1 MSYSVN
7 ILNGM
12 GRIFETR
19 KATMFK
25 RYAKMAKQF
34 TKIGREIVMAVKLG
48 GPNPDAN
55 PRLRMVMQNA
65 KAVNMPKTNVENAI
79 KRASEKDTSNYE
91 ECIYEGY
98 APHGVPV
105 LVECTTNN
113 PTRTVANVRMYFS
126 RANGALGTNGSVS
139 FMFEHKALFK
149 IDASNLNKDDLELEL
164 IDFGLEDI
172 TLEQETNHFIIQ
184 TTFSDYGKM
193 QSALEERKINL
204 IETTKTY
211 IPTTTKELSEEQ
223 EKEVMAMIEKME
235 EDDDIENVYHN
246 IA

>member
-1 MSYSVN
+1 
-7 ILNGM
+7 M

-25 RYAKMAKQF
+25 RYAKMAKAF

-48 GPNPDAN
+48 GPNPDSN

-65 KAVNMPKTNVENAI
+65 KAVNMPKTNVESAI

-91 ECIYEGY
+91 EVIYEGY

-113 PTRTVANVRMYFS
+113 PTRTVASVRMYFS

-139 FMFEHKALFK
+139 FMFEHIVLFK
-149 IDASNLNKDDLELEL
+149 IDAGNLNKDDLELEL

-172 TLEQETNHFIIQ
+172 NYDEEHKQFIIQ
-184 TTFSDYGKM
+184 TQFTDYGKM
-193 QSALEERKINL
+193 QAALEERKISVV
-204 IETTKTY
+204 ETSKIY
-211 IPTTTKELSEEQ
+211 SPTTTKELTPEQ
-223 EKEVMAMIEKME
+223 EVEVMAMIEKME
-235 EDDDIENVYHN
+235 EDDDIEAVYHN

>member
-1 MSYSVN
+1 
-7 ILNGM
+7 M

-25 RYAKMAKQF
+25 RYAKMAKAF

-48 GPNPDAN
+48 GPNPESN

-65 KAVNMPKTNVENAI
+65 KAVNMPKANVESAI
-79 KRASEKDTSNYE
+79 KRASEKDSANYDV
-91 ECIYEGY
+91 IVYEGY

-113 PTRTVANVRMYFS
+113 PTRTVASVRMYFS

-139 FMFEHKALFK
+139 FMFEHVVLFK
-149 IDASNLNKDDLELEL
+149 IEAGNLNKDDLELDL
-164 IDFGLEDI
+164 IDFGLED
-172 TLEQETNHFIIQ
+172 LNYDEENKQFIIQ
-184 TTFSDYGKM
+184 IKFSDFGKM
-193 QSALEERKINL
+193 QAALEERKINV
-204 IETTKTY
+204 IESSKTY
-211 IPTTTKELSEEQ
+211 IPTTTKELDPEQ
-223 EKEVMAMIEKME
+223 EKEVLTMIEKME
-235 EDDDIENVYHN
+235 EDDDIEAVYHN